1 MKEDGL
7 TFLEILIVI
16 FIFSLFLIPVT
27 IFIQKYH
34 SSYLLNSAIT
44 KIIEGIN
51 LARECA
57 INERKNFSIVFEKD
71 NFKIMK
77 ENNAI
82 LFKEIKLPDNILIEE
97 KSEGFSPLV
106 LLPDGTTKEAGYL
119 ILFDKITKKKKKL
132 KIHNITGKCIVEE

>member
-34 SSYLLNSAIT
+34 SSYLLNSAIA